1 MDAEVRHGHGS
12 TAANGS
18 ALLVRLP
25 PPLSLTDDR
34 FFEFCRL
41 NRELRIERTAGG
53 ELSIMAPAGGDSSDR
68 NAEITFQLRR
78 WAKRDGTGRTFDSS
92 GGFRLPN
99 GAVRSPD
106 ASWVSSARLAVL
118 TEEQRAGFIPL
129 CPDFV
134 VELRSSSDSL
144 PVLQDKMR
152 EYMDNGARLG
162 WLIDPS
168 GGKVFVYR
176 PDSAPE
182 QLAAPASV
190 SADPVLPGFRLEMDE
205 ILQLDRGAAGSAV
218 RLEGTRS

>member
-1 MDAEVRHGHGS
+1 MGMDMDAEVRHGHSS

-25 PPLSLTDDR
+25 PPLSLTDDL

-53 ELSIMAPAGGDSSDR
+53 ELSIVAPAGGDSSDR
-68 NAEITFQLRR
+68 HAEITFQLRL

-92 GGFRLPN
+92 GGFRLPS

-106 ASWVSSARLAVL
+106 ASWVSNARLAVL
-118 TEEQRAGFIPL
+118 TEEQRARFIPL

-144 PVLQDKMR
+144 PALQEKMR

-162 WLIDPS
+162 WLIDPP
-168 GGKVFVYR
+168 GGRVFVYR
-176 PDSAPE
+176 LDLPPE

-190 SADPVLPGFRLEMDE
+190 SAEPVLSGFRLEMDE
-205 ILQLDRGAAGSAV
+205 IL
-218 RLEGTRS
+218 

>member
-168 GGKVFVYR
+168 GGEVFVYR

-205 ILQLDRGAAGSAV
+205 ILQFDRGAAGSAV

>member
-1 MDAEVRHGHGS
+1 MGMGMDAEVRHGLDS
-12 TAANGS
+12 TAADGS
-18 ALLVRLP
+18 ALLVRFP
-25 PPLSLTDDR
+25 PTLCLTDDR

-92 GGFRLPN
+92 GGFRLPS

-106 ASWVSSARLAVL
+106 ASWVSNARLAVL
-118 TEEQRAGFIPL
+118 TAEQRTRFIPL

-134 VELRSSSDSL
+134 VELRSPSDSL
-144 PVLQDKMR
+144 PALQDKMR

-162 WLIDPS
+162 WLIDPA
-168 GGKVFVYR
+168 GGQVFVHR
-176 PDSAPE
+176 PDAPPE
-182 QLAAPASV
+182 RLEAPSGV

-205 ILQLDRGAAGSAV
+205 VL
-218 RLEGTRS
+218 